1 MKQKKIRWN
10 KESQNKDKGPRNQ
23 ERSQEPLAWVGP
35 EPERLV
41 AGRPLQSNL
50 NQGVQKKEKKKK
62 KKHLRAEASLVRA
75 EESVLFNPES
85 GMQKRLK
92 KRKKGGT
99 QERQRLAVLKS
110 LVITRSCC
118 GKQYGIRQAG
128 IGFLLGMPV
137 GFLIGY
143 ILFQRFSLEL
153 VLLILGGLVG
163 ARAYPLFLMEKREQ
177 VFRLQF
183 CDYLD
188 SISMSL
194 ACGRNTYDTFLS
206 ASADMRTLYAEE
218 APICLAGEY
227 IAGNL
232 MAGERLSTLLE
243 TVAKESNC
251 EDVQTFGN
259 VYLIC
264 EQAGGNLKQVVDQS
278 RNMLTEKISIE
289 AEISVLLAGPKNE
302 LYLMT
307 GMPLLILTAMKLLS
321 TDLFTA
327 EHLAINLVALILF
340 IFAFLLGRNM
350 VKIRV

>member
-1 MKQKKIRWN
+1 MQKQ
-10 KESQNKDKGPRNQ
+10 ETD
-23 ERSQEPLAWVGP
+23 
-35 EPERLV
+35 
-41 AGRPLQSNL
+41 
-50 NQGVQKKEKKKK
+50 
-62 KKHLRAEASLVRA
+62 
-75 EESVLFNPES
+75 LFKPES
-85 GMQKRLK
+85 GTK
-92 KRKKGGT
+92 KRTQNRT
-99 QERQRLAVLKS
+99 QERPQLAILKK
-110 LVITRSCC
+110 LIITRSCC
-118 GKQYGIRQAG
+118 GKQFGIKQAG
-128 IGFLLGMPV
+128 SGFLLGAPI
-137 GFLIGY
+137 GFLVGY
-143 ILFQRFSLEL
+143 ILFQRLPLEL
-153 VLLILGGLVG
+153 VLLLAGGLIG
-163 ARAYPLFLMEKREQ
+163 ARAYPVFLMEKREQ

-206 ASADMRTLYAEE
+206 AGADMRTLYPEE

-232 MAGERLSTLLE
+232 MAGERLASILE
-243 TVAKESNC
+243 SVAKESNC

-302 LYLMT
+302 LYIMT
-307 GMPLLILTAMKLLS
+307 GMPLVILTAMKLLS

-327 EHLAINLVALILF
+327 EHLAINLVALALF
-340 IFAFLLGRNM
+340 TVAFLLGRNM
-350 VKIRV
+350 VKIKV

>member
-1 MKQKKIRWN
+1 MQK
-10 KESQNKDKGPRNQ
+10 
-23 ERSQEPLAWVGP
+23 QEPD
-35 EPERLV
+35 
-41 AGRPLQSNL
+41 
-50 NQGVQKKEKKKK
+50 
-62 KKHLRAEASLVRA
+62 
-75 EESVLFNPES
+75 LFKPES
-85 GMQKRLK
+85 GTKKRTQKRTK
-92 KRKKGGT
+92 NKT
-99 QERQRLAVLKS
+99 QERPQLAILKK

-118 GKQYGIRQAG
+118 GKQFGIKQAG
-128 IGFLLGMPV
+128 SGFLLGAPI
-137 GFLIGY
+137 GFLVGY
-143 ILFQRFSLEL
+143 ILFQRLPLEL
-153 VLLILGGLVG
+153 VLLLVGGLIG
-163 ARAYPLFLMEKREQ
+163 ARAYPVFLMEKREQ

-188 SISMSL
+188 AVSMSL

-206 ASADMRTLYAEE
+206 ASADMRTLYPED

-232 MAGERLSTLLE
+232 MAGERLASILE

-289 AEISVLLAGPKNE
+289 AEISVLLSGPKNE
-302 LYLMT
+302 LYIMT
-307 GMPLLILTAMKLLS
+307 GMPLVILTAMKLLS

-327 EHLAINLVALILF
+327 EHLAINLVALALF
-340 IFAFLLGRNM
+340 TVAFLLGRNM
-350 VKIRV
+350 VKIKV

>member
-1 MKQKKIRWN
+1 M
-10 KESQNKDKGPRNQ
+10 
-23 ERSQEPLAWVGP
+23 
-35 EPERLV
+35 
-41 AGRPLQSNL
+41 
-50 NQGVQKKEKKKK
+50 
-62 KKHLRAEASLVRA
+62 EASLARA
-75 EESVLFNPES
+75 EELSLSNPES
-85 GMQKRLK
+85 R
-92 KRKKGGT
+92 T
-99 QERQRLAVLKS
+99 QERQKLAVLKK
-110 LVITRSCC
+110 LVITKSCC

-128 IGFLLGMPV
+128 IGFLLGMPI

-143 ILFQRFSLEL
+143 ILFQRFPLEL
-153 VLLILGGLVG
+153 MLLILGGLVG

-206 ASADMRTLYAEE
+206 ASADMRALYSEE

-327 EHLAINLVALILF
+327 EHLAINLVALVLF
-340 IFAFLLGRNM
+340 TFAFLLGRNM

>member
-1 MKQKKIRWN
+1 M
-10 KESQNKDKGPRNQ
+10 
-23 ERSQEPLAWVGP
+23 EP
-35 EPERLV
+35 
-41 AGRPLQSNL
+41 
-50 NQGVQKKEKKKK
+50 
-62 KKHLRAEASLVRA
+62 SLVQA
-75 EESVLFNPES
+75 QETDLFKPES
-85 GMQKRLK
+85 GTQKRTKKRMKPGLQERPQQALLK
-92 KRKKGGT
+92 K
-99 QERQRLAVLKS
+99 

-118 GKQYGIRQAG
+118 GKQFGIKQAG
-128 IGFLLGMPV
+128 SGFLLGAPI

-143 ILFQRFSLEL
+143 ILFQRLPFEL
-153 VLLILGGLVG
+153 VLLLIGGLVG
-163 ARAYPLFLMEKREQ
+163 ARAYPVFLMEKREQ
-177 VFRLQF
+177 VFCLQF

-188 SISMSL
+188 SVSMSL

-206 ASADMRTLYAEE
+206 ASADMQTLYPED

-232 MAGERLSTLLE
+232 MAGERLATLLE
-243 TVAKESNC
+243 AVAKENNC

-278 RNMLTEKISIE
+278 RTMLTEKISIE

-307 GMPLLILTAMKLLS
+307 GMPFVILTAMKLLS

-327 EHLAINLVALILF
+327 EHLAINLIALVLF
-340 IFAFLLGRNM
+340 AFSFLLGRKM
-350 VKIRV
+350 VKIKV